1 MPIALVDGNK
11 VSRENLRNVLVKE
24 ETNVSVEAFDSAKA
38 CIHFLNQENS
48 WPTLILITNN
58 IPDSSCVALAE
69 QIHDGRFTYV
79 GIAHQC
85 HAHHSAS
92 VFSLCSL
99 LLVDFCQ
106 SLFEET
112 HSAEDDTAVH
122 LELGLTWS
130 TQTNRTLT
138 ATRS

>member
-1 MPIALVDGNK
+1 MQKK
-11 VSRENLRNVLVKE
+11 VGLACLIKGTLERVYQVGRQFADESYGIGKE
-24 ETNVSVEAFDSAKA
+24 ERQVVYHYLANGGVEGGKEFVLGK
-38 CIHFLNQENS
+38 HL
-48 WPTLILITNN
+48 
-58 IPDSSCVALAE
+58 ALAE

-92 VFSLCSL
+92 VLSLCSL

-122 LELGLTWS
+122 LKLGLTWS
-130 TQTNRTLT
+130 TQTN
-138 ATRS
+138 